1 MAKVKIPEASIRWLI
16 GRVHVGT
23 SDAEI
28 EADMLR
34 RCAKATTAQQKACV
48 KYALKCHRE
57 NQALYGYVMSGH

>member
-1 MAKVKIPEASIRWLI
+1 MAKVEIPEASIRWLI

-28 EADMLR
+28 EADMIR
-34 RCAKATTAQQKACV
+34 RCSTATPQQKRACI

-57 NQALYGYVMSGH
+57 NQALYDHVMSGH